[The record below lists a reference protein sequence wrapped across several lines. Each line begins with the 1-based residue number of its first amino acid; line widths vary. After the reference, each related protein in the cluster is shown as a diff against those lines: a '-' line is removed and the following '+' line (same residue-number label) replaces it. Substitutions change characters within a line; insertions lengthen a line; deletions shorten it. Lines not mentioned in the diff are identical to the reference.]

1 MNYNEN
7 SLAALCDVLPGYAA
21 RGRLEFADSGGVRGV
36 QLRDISASGEIA
48 LRNVSAYDFPG
59 NIERYRLTEG
69 DVVFRSRG
77 DWTTAAAITEPLA
90 APIIA
95 VMPVFIIRPKTRG
108 LDPRYL
114 AWAINEPAGQ
124 RALDEKAQGGGLRM
138 VSKSALEA
146 LEIPVPS
153 LETQRR
159 IVELAGL
166 ARDEREL
173 VQALATKRFSL
184 NTFLLSRAARGNM
197 S

>member
-1 MNYNEN
+1 MLYNKK
-7 SLAALCDVLPGYAA
+7 SLTTLCDVLPGYAA
-21 RGRLEFADSGGVRGV
+21 RGKLEVVEAGGVRGL
-36 QLRDISASGEIA
+36 QLRDISQSGEIA
-48 LRNVSAYDFPG
+48 LGNVSAYDFPG

-77 DWTTAAAITEPLA
+77 DWTTAAAITEPLT

-95 VMPVFIIRPKTRG
+95 VMPVLIIRSKTQR

-146 LEIPVPS
+146 LEIPLPD
-153 LETQRR
+153 LQTQRR
-159 IVELAGL
+159 IVDLAGL
-166 ARDEREL
+166 AREEREL
-173 VQALATKRFSL
+173 LQALATKRFSL
-184 NTFLLSRAARGNM
+184 NTLLLSRAARGNM
-197 S
+197 N